1 LTDHQILA
9 VTAKIRILLNTF
21 YIEINVYLDLYYY
34 ELFLGHDHLIVLL
47 FVTKRTGW
55 KFKSYVN
62 NTGVLFQIQW
72 YPVLS
77 GLVIQFLLGLITIRW
92 SIGRNIFQCI
102 GEKVAIF
109 LGYSNEGAKF
119 VYGRDLIDK
128 GVFAFQ
134 VSIFLFTI

>member
-1 LTDHQILA
+1 
-9 VTAKIRILLNTF
+9 
-21 YIEINVYLDLYYY
+21 
-34 ELFLGHDHLIVLL
+34 
-47 FVTKRTGW
+47 
-55 KFKSYVN
+55 VN
-62 NTGVLFQIQW
+62 NADVIFQIQW

-92 SIGRNIFQCI
+92 SIGRNVFQCI
-102 GEKVAIF
+102 GDRVAIF

-134 VSIFLFTI
+134 VSIFLFTNLKISSCQSRSFQICYNPHFKKLIL